1 MFPKTLNPSGAQ
13 DETCDY
19 SMLMDLKHD
28 NGDPMFNTISVTLM
42 CEACRRAN
50 LMECPHMEH
59 EIPAWKR
66 DKKRSKLVQGIMASD
81 KKMYL
86 RENAGVVQTNDN
98 NAFHLSSVD
107 AFLTTSYDA
116 NAVGNLRPPVFVCI
130 DTAGGGASCTAICS
144 GVYTKSHSLLV
155 RGVAPPFNPP
165 FLFWAFFWGRWCFFF
180 TNLIR
185 IRAR

>member
-1 MFPKTLNPSGAQ
+1 
-13 DETCDY
+13 
-19 SMLMDLKHD
+19 MLMDLKHD